1 MNNEKLKEEIK
12 ELVKGFVNQFKNGAT
27 ERELKFIENA
37 FGMGIIQGMEVATK
51 RGISKIEFKELA
63 GVETK
68 MNSISSGD
76 LYYIAWNQDKQE
88 EALESIGKLVRK
100 LNKIIKKEKELN
112 K

>member
-1 MNNEKLKEEIK
+1 MKWYRKRPIVFQAEQQDKEFEVETLEGTMK
-12 ELVKGFVNQFKNGAT
+12 
-27 ERELKFIENA
+27 
-37 FGMGIIQGMEVATK
+37 II
-51 RGISKIEFKELA
+51 KELA